1 MLKSKGIKAE
11 MRTILLEWLVE
22 VACAYRL
29 HRETVHLTIEY
40 IDRFMSE
47 SARAMH
53 MDRLQLIGMTALYL
67 AAKVEEIYPPKLREF
82 AAYMD
87 TCVSGSDDEA
97 LERECELMIKFEL
110 FMLKTLHW
118 EISPVTANTWLQAY
132 LQIGALNFADL
143 VEKWWTRA
151 QARDAF
157 DELEFDFNL
166 LTGKHSLKNLLF

>member
-1 MLKSKGIKAE
+1 
-11 MRTILLEWLVE
+11 MRTILLEWLIE
-22 VACAYRL
+22 IASAYRL
-29 HRETVHLTIEY
+29 HRETVHLAIEY

-47 SARAMH
+47 SVRAMH

-87 TCVSGSDDEA
+87 TCMTAGQGGQAGEGQSDA

-118 EISPVTANTWLQAY
+118 EISPVTANIWLQTY
-132 LQIGALNFADL
+132 LQIAALNFSQI

-157 DELEFDFNL
+157 DEMEFDFNL
-166 LTGKHSLKNLLF
+166 LVPGRY

>member
-1 MLKSKGIKAE
+1 
-11 MRTILLEWLVE
+11 MRMILLEWLIE

-47 SARAMH
+47 CTRPMH

-82 AAYMD
+82 ASYMD
-87 TCVSGSDDEA
+87 TCVASGESE
-97 LERECELMIKFEL
+97 LERECELMVKFEL

-132 LQIGALNFADL
+132 LQIAAVNFGQLID
-143 VEKWWTRA
+143 KWWSRA
-151 QARDAF
+151 QSTDAF
-157 DELEFDFNL
+157 DELEFDFDL
-166 LTGKHSLKNLLF
+166 ITGRY